1 MAEKLTPD
9 KIEKAKPQAKAY
21 RIPDGTV
28 HELRLRVQPTGRKL
42 FELRYGPRQSRS
54 FILGRWPGMTLAMAR
69 GAAVRALA
77 EIVEHGAPLPVV
89 ELERAK
95 ARTAGQT
102 IVTLAELIEHRLA
115 KHLEVHHKTGGAS
128 VARIESAW
136 AHLLTVPM
144 ASLRVSDVEKHI
156 TERRA
161 AGIKAATTN
170 RDLAALKSA
179 LALAVRWGLLDV
191 HPLAALKPVE
201 DRHSG
206 VIRFLGSED
215 PEEEKRLREA
225 LAKRDREAIE
235 ARTRTMGGHRAQHA
249 DLAALPADGFA
260 DHLTPLVLVAMNT
273 GLRRGELTNHLADG
287 TDRQRSPS
295 GRTQVG
301 QAATWP
307 REAGSVT
314 LEGRAEGG
322 CGVGVRSLGGLLVAQ
337 GVRLRSI
344 WPPGCPCAEHGRE
357 LLGHADLAM
366 TLKYAHLARRTRPR
380 CRKDRMG
387 VITRLCWCCSR
398 CGEIGSLDHRNHV
411 RVSGSSTPSSQAE
424 TALIKIEA
432 AESSVRRCK
441 SGQSNETTSVSVP
454 TALGATSDCRSRTR
468 GPREPLGR
476 STS

>member
-28 HELRLRVQPTGRKL
+28 HELRLRVQRTGRKL

-89 ELERAK
+89 QQERAK
-95 ARTAGQT
+95 ARAQGQT
-102 IVTLAELIEHRLA
+102 VVTLGELIEHRLK

-136 AHLLTVPM
+136 AHLLAVPM
-144 ASLRVSDVEKHI
+144 ASLRVSDVEKHL

-191 HPLAALKPVE
+191 HPLAALKPAK
-201 DRHSG
+201 DPHSG

-215 PEEEKRLREA
+215 PDEEKRLREA

-235 ARTRTMGGHRAQHA
+235 ARTRTMGGNRAQHA
-249 DLAALPADGFA
+249 GLAALPADGFA

-273 GLRRGELTNHLADG
+273 GLRRGELTKITWADVDLTARRVTIRAG
-287 TDRQRSPS
+287 YAKS
-295 GRTQVG
+295 GKPRHV
-301 QAATWP
+301 P
-307 REAGSVT
+307 LNREAVDVLTRWKRQSTVARVFGV
-314 LEGRAEGG
+314 AEFKKSWVALLAAAKVSGFRFHDLRHHFASRLVQA
-322 CGVGVRSLGGLLVAQ
+322 GVPLNTV
-337 GVRLRSI
+337 
-344 WPPGCPCAEHGRE
+344 RE

-366 TLKYAHLARRTRPR
+366 TLKYAHLAPQDTASAVERIA
-380 CRKDRMG
+380 MG
-387 VITRLCWCCSR
+387 V
-398 CGEIGSLDHRNHV
+398 
-411 RVSGSSTPSSQAE
+411 
-424 TALIKIEA
+424 
-432 AESSVRRCK
+432 
-441 SGQSNETTSVSVP
+441 
-454 TALGATSDCRSRTR
+454 
-468 GPREPLGR
+468 
-476 STS
+476 